1 MPYITVLNQTN
12 YPVHLNI
19 REISYVLVD
28 KGTTFVFYYRSGTY
42 LSQIELQRDTALLF
56 STLLADTDFVDLRV
70 NEDGYIFNLSQLYS
84 VVETNGQ
91 LLCNFLSHIP
101 VYVKDLALQI
111 KLKDA
116 LAAYIGSSGGS
127 VVGPAGVTGG
137 TGATGKT
144 GNTGATGATGDQGA
158 VGDTGGTGPT
168 GSTGNQGP
176 TGAQGIT
183 GTQGP
188 TGNQG
193 LTGSQGPTG
202 STGTPGSYL
211 ISPGVLL
218 GRFTSPTG
226 VPEEILVGSGLTLSG
241 AGLEVSQSY
250 IQTIVSQ
257 ELEMAYAKLIDSTD
271 SDTVIYIG
279 EAVPGALSSAAS
291 WRIKRVSFFGDGDS
305 STLWADGNANFD
317 NIWDNHL
324 ALSYS

>member
-1 MPYITVLNQTN
+1 MPYITVLTQTD

-19 REISYVLVD
+19 KEISYVLVD
-28 KGTTFVFYYRSGTY
+28 KGTTFVFYYRSETY

-56 STLLADTDFVDLRV
+56 SALLADTDFVDLRI
-70 NEDGYIFNLSQLYS
+70 NEEGYIFNLSQLYN
-84 VVETNGQ
+84 VIETNGQ
-91 LLCNFLSHIP
+91 LLCNFLSQIP
-101 VYVKDLALQI
+101 VYVKDLTLQI

-116 LAAYIGSSGGS
+116 LAVYIGSSGGS
-127 VVGPAGVTGG
+127 VVGPTGATGG

-144 GNTGATGATGDQGA
+144 GNTGSTGA
-158 VGDTGGTGPT
+158 VGDTGP
-168 GSTGNQGP
+168 
-176 TGAQGIT
+176 
-183 GTQGP
+183 
-188 TGNQG
+188 
-193 LTGSQGPTG
+193 TGSQGPTG

-218 GRFTSPTG
+218 GRSSSPTG
-226 VPEEILVGSGLTLSG
+226 VPEEIVVGAGLTLSG
-241 AGLEVSQSY
+241 AGLEVSQSF
-250 IQTIVSQ
+250 IQTIVNQ

-279 EAVPGALSSAAS
+279 EATPGALSSAAS

-324 ALSYS
+324 VLSYS